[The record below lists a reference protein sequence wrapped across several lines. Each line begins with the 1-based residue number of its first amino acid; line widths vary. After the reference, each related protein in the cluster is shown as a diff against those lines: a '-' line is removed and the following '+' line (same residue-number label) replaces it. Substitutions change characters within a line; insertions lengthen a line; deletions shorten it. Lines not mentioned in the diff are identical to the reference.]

1 MSSAVSS
8 VVHDTFVVERT
19 YPATPER
26 VFAAWASIEA
36 KSQWFGDDAEV
47 EAVDEHTLDFRVGGS
62 EHLSV
67 KAGGSAYTF
76 DSRYYDIVE
85 NERMVWAYEMHVDG
99 RRMSVSV
106 GTVELTPVPGGTRLV
121 MTEQGA
127 YLDGLD
133 TSDQREAGTREF
145 LGSLERY
152 LERTA

>member
-1 MSSAVSS
+1 MSS
-8 VVHDTFVVERT
+8 VVHDTFAVERT
-19 YPATPER
+19 YPASPER
-26 VFAAWASIEA
+26 VFAAWALIEA

-47 EAVDEHTLDFRVGGS
+47 ESIDEHTLDFRVGGG

-67 KAGGSAYTF
+67 KAGGSAYLF

-106 GTVELTPVPGGTRLV
+106 GSVELTPVPGGTRLV

-133 TSDQREAGTREF
+133 TSEQRQAGTEEF
-145 LGSLERY
+145 LGSLARY

>member
-1 MSSAVSS
+1 MSSAV
-8 VVHDTFVVERT
+8 HDTFAIERT
-19 YPATPER
+19 YPAPIER

-47 EAVDEHTLDFRVGGS
+47 ESIDEHTLDFRVGGG
-62 EHLSV
+62 EHLTA
-67 KAGGSAYTF
+67 KAGGSVYEF

-85 NERMVWAYEMHVDG
+85 NERMVWAYEMYVDG

-106 GTVELTPVPGGTRLV
+106 GSVELTPVPGGTRLV
-121 MTEQGA
+121 MTEQGT

-133 TSDQREAGTREF
+133 TSEQRAAGTREF
-145 LGSLERY
+145 LESLARY

>member
-1 MSSAVSS
+1 MSS
-8 VVHDTFVVERT
+8 VVHDTFAVERT
-19 YPATPER
+19 YPVAPAR

-47 EAVDEHTLDFRVGGS
+47 ESIDEHQLDFRVGGG
-62 EHLSV
+62 EFLSA

-121 MTEQGA
+121 MTEQGT

-133 TSDQREAGTREF
+133 TSEQREAGTREF
-145 LGSLERY
+145 LGSLAKY
-152 LERTA
+152 LERSA

>member
-1 MSSAVSS
+1 MSS
-8 VVHDTFVVERT
+8 VVHDTFAIERT
-19 YPATPER
+19 YPAAPER
-26 VFAAWASIEA
+26 VFAAWAAIEA

-47 EAVDEHTLDFRVGGS
+47 ESIEAHTLDFRVGGG
-62 EHLSV
+62 EHLTA
-67 KAGGSAYTF
+67 KAGGQLYTF

-106 GTVELTPVPGGTRLV
+106 GSVELTPVPGGTRLV

-133 TSDQREAGTREF
+133 TSEQRQAGTEEF
-145 LGSLERY
+145 LGSLARY